1 MAISGP
7 ILGARRQHCTE
18 QQATLLNSK
27 EPEHAAGCTITL
39 TQQQREG
46 RWVWNLQGCC
56 AEPHGAG
63 FCHWVSVSLGIQQ
76 RRLRRSPAL
85 TAFHLGSSSYS
96 QSVCVRLIDL
106 ESSRQE
112 VLSYPSHNFGSEL
125 EEASFSGLFWYWL
138 EGTTLRECLSMCVYR
153 QSMHAT
159 RSAFDFRP
167 RRRSSWRIHNHTRIR
182 EWKKD
187 GKWLRR
193 WSFRI

>member
-1 MAISGP
+1 MKLAGLLCRATWRRFLSLGERVPGHTAAAAPSESCAHGLSSRLQQLQPVSLCSAHWSGK
-7 ILGARRQHCTE
+7 
-18 QQATLLNSK
+18 QQA
-27 EPEHAAGCTITL
+27 
-39 TQQQREG
+39 
-46 RWVWNLQGCC
+46 
-56 AEPHGAG
+56 
-63 FCHWVSVSLGIQQ
+63 
-76 RRLRRSPAL
+76 
-85 TAFHLGSSSYS
+85 GSSLLS
-96 QSVCVRLIDL
+96 QPQFWLWT
-106 ESSRQE
+106 
-112 VLSYPSHNFGSEL
+112 G
-125 EEASFSGLFWYWL
+125 EASFSGLFWYWL